1 MAVTLPFEE
10 IHKHR
15 AKLLKA
21 EEPFKQKTR
30 ELLENSAYKEAL
42 TDEDK
47 NLLQE
52 FVNSEY
58 IYFNKDKYL
67 EHEVSAVSLLIEKY
81 RALLSDHYLH
91 SKLDLLNFQSSLSKN

>member
-1 MAVTLPFEE
+1 M
-10 IHKHR
+10 
-15 AKLLKA
+15 LLKA

-52 FVNSEY
+52 FIDSEY

-67 EHEVSAVSLLIEKY
+67 EHEVGAISLLIEKY
-81 RALLSDHYLH
+81 RALLNDHYLN
-91 SKLDLLNFQSSLSKN
+91 SKLDLLNFQSSLRKN